1 MWSKNIDESILS
13 TKRRNFSITP
23 TPLFS
28 VNINNNPW
36 AAERFH
42 FCYSTI
48 WEISESQ
55 QIKEAV
61 HHVFILLKKMEIF
74 QMICDTQDSLRAL
87 QLSHL
92 GTLPLPP
99 PPDPWQPP
107 ACKTSEAEDSR
118 GPSHEGRAGNP
129 YTLVSFA
136 SKSSTRFPQQTS
148 EKIPLLLPAM
158 GGEKQRFL
166 NTLEHSV
173 LNKIFPQEKLMGA

>member
-13 TKRRNFSITP
+13 MKRRNFSITP
-23 TPLFS
+23 TPPFS

-61 HHVFILLKKMEIF
+61 HHIFILFKKMEIF
-74 QMICDTQDSLRAL
+74 QMICAKHDNLCAL

-92 GTLPLPP
+92 GSLPLPP
-99 PPDPWQPP
+99 PPDPCDDRLP
-107 ACKTSEAEDSR
+107 ARPQRLKTPG
-118 GPSHEGRAGNP
+118 GPLHEGRAGNP
-129 YTLVSFA
+129 YTLVSFT
-136 SKSSTRFPQQTS
+136 SKSSTGFPQQTY

-166 NTLEHSV
+166 NTLSI
-173 LNKIFPQEKLMGA
+173 LFLTRSSLRRN